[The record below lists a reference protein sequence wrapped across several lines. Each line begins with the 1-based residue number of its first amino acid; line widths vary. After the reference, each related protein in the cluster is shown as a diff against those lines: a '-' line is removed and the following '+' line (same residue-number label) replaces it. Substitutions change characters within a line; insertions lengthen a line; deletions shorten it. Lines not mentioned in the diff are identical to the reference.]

1 VEEVDD
7 DSSDDDSMDEKII
20 DLFDAPND
28 EIFRKIE
35 TNIVMTERDSEEE
48 VLFEHFKASIED
60 YDNII
65 EMLNKSK
72 EGFSQN
78 SNKFIDLIQKLKNL
92 KNTDEEIDHIL
103 QLADENKLLTKTYKQ
118 LNAYTRKNEEI
129 NKTLPWDENN
139 NIITLPL

>member
-1 VEEVDD
+1 MDD